1 MRSDVRF
8 LDLRDHR
15 GSVPVFFSVA
25 TVVLAGVLL
34 TLCHVDFWGPRASH
48 GAEPEPDRDAEARE
62 SAAPDLSA
70 LNVRLSAQPI
80 HPPDELVTRTI
91 TLQGFS
97 GARPLFGAPTRAAIL
112 EDDSRRRVV
121 ILSSDGSEPGRDQIQ
136 AYLLY
141 DFELERYVP
150 DTAACASQR
159 GCAHDRTP
167 GTGGLGCIAMC
178 LVDAMRQPIN
188 P

>member
-8 LDLRDHR
+8 VDVQSHR
-15 GSVPVFFSVA
+15 GSEPVFFSVA
-25 TVVLAGVLL
+25 RVVLAGVLL
-34 TLCHVDFWGPRASH
+34 SLCHVDSWGPRASH
-48 GAEPEPDRDAEARE
+48 GAEPGPDRAAEAWE
-62 SAAPDLSA
+62 SAVPDLSA

-91 TLQGFS
+91 TLHGLR
-97 GARPLFGAPTRAAIL
+97 GARPLFGAPARAAIL

-121 ILSSDGSEPGRDQIQ
+121 VLSSDGSEPGRDSIQ

-141 DFELERYVP
+141 DFELERYLP

-178 LVDAMRQPIN
+178 LVDAMRHSNN